1 MLDGNNISALNLRWL
16 RSNVRLVSQEPT
28 LFDATVFEN
37 IRLGLAGT
45 RHEDASTDE
54 VRRLVHAAAHK
65 ALAYN
70 FISALP
76 DGFDTMVGEGGSLL
90 SGGQRQRIAIARA
103 IVSDPPILIL
113 DEATAALDSQTERGV
128 QDALDAAADGRTSIV
143 VAHR

>member
-1 MLDGNNISALNLRWL
+1 M
-16 RSNVRLVSQEPT
+16 SQEPT
-28 LFDATVFEN
+28 LFDVTVFEN

-45 RHEDASTDE
+45 PHENASADE
-54 VRRLVHAAAHK
+54 VGKLVHAAARK
-65 ALAYN
+65 ARAYD

-76 DGFDTMVGEGGSLL
+76 NGFDAMVGEGGSLL

-128 QDALDAAADGRTSIV
+128 QEALDAAAGGRTSIV
-143 VAHR
+143 VAHT